1 MKSREITFAASG
13 LVLLVL
19 IAFFSYAKNQCQTP
33 VPEPSAWGGYYGEPF
48 VLELSAPENGT
59 IYYTLDG
66 SEPTENSQVYQG
78 GILLEDRSQE
88 PNIYNAIPNVVTDW
102 KDRTMDSAPVPKG
115 TVVRAIFINDLGME
129 SEILTQTYFIG
140 LEPPESGYTLSLVF
154 AYEDLFGEQGIY
166 VTGKDYDDWYL
177 SGGQG
182 DTAPVPNYEQ
192 DWEVCVTAELLDG
205 SGDVLNQRAGLKIQ
219 GASARGAAKKRF
231 TLTAREEYSGSQIF
245 DAVLFEGVTTHSVMI
260 KEALP
265 DAMLPELV
273 ADRQVSVQRSVPV
286 RVYLNGEYW
295 YDSFMLERYD
305 NEYFR
310 QYYQVSD
317 RTLIKD
323 GVMDEE
329 SRAAM
334 ELDEYSEFLYWVT
347 TTDFSDPEQWE
358 QIQQEADIQ
367 SYIDYLSINL
377 CMGNYDFDDNHNY
390 VLWRSLYS
398 GNTPYLDQRW
408 RWCLYDVDVVLWG
421 GGNPEFQDYAD
432 LNIFSDPAVFGIDN
446 TTLFSALRPNP
457 EFCRQFVTSCMDIV
471 NNNFAPERVEQVL
484 EKYGQDLEWLDG
496 FFRRRPAFTAEH
508 LAEEFDLTGDL
519 ETVEITTRD
528 PELGSVVV
536 NTSEID
542 LSDGSW
548 SGKYYEDYPITVT
561 AYPAEGCRFVGWKG
575 DVEDGAESLTIP
587 VDGGV
592 SLEAVFQRE

>member
-1 MKSREITFAASG
+1 M
-13 LVLLVL
+13 
-19 IAFFSYAKNQCQTP
+19 
-33 VPEPSAWGGYYGEPF
+33 
-48 VLELSAPENGT
+48 
-59 IYYTLDG
+59 
-66 SEPTENSQVYQG
+66 
-78 GILLEDRSQE
+78 
-88 PNIYNAIPNVVTDW
+88 VTDW
-102 KDRTMDSAPVPKG
+102 KNRTLDSAPVPKG
-115 TVVRAIFINDLGME
+115 TVVRAIFVNDLGMK

-154 AYEDLFGEQGIY
+154 AYEDLFGDQGIY
-166 VTGKDYDDWYL
+166 VTGKDSDDWYL
-177 SGGQG
+177 SGGQE

-205 SGDVLNQRAGLKIQ
+205 SGDVLNQKAGLKIQ
-219 GASARGAAKKRF
+219 GASARGSAKKRF
-231 TLTAREEYSGSQIF
+231 TLTARGEYSGSQIF
-245 DAVLFEGVTTHSVMI
+245 DAVLFEGVITHSVMI

-317 RTLIKD
+317 RTLVKD

-334 ELDEYSEFLYWVT
+334 EVDEYSEFLYWVT

-398 GNTPYLDQRW
+398 GNTLYLDQRW
-408 RWCLYDVDVVLWG
+408 RWCIYDIDVMLWAEYDPG
-421 GGNPEFQDYAD
+421 IAD
-432 LNIFSDPAVFGIDN
+432 HAALNIFSDPAVFGIDN
-446 TTLFSALRPNP
+446 TTLFSALRANP
-457 EFCRQFVTSCMDIV
+457 EFCRQFVVSCMDIV

-484 EKYGQDLEWLDG
+484 EKYGENLDWLDG
-496 FFRRRPAFTAEH
+496 FFRQRPAYAAAH
-508 LAEEFDLTGDL
+508 LAEEFDLTGEL
-519 ETVEITTRD
+519 ETVSITTRD
-528 PELGSVVV
+528 SELGTVVV

-548 SGKYYEDYPITVT
+548 SGKYYEDYPITIT

-575 DVEDGAESLTIP
+575 DVKDGAESLTIP

-592 SLEAVFQRE
+592 SLEAVFERS